1 MAYLYE
7 AFSVCN
13 ADYIDP
19 AIIAINSFCKFNPA
33 IRLRLYVEAGTNLA
47 RLRAAVGHYP
57 VEFRET
63 EFPELP
69 EHDTAGDAL
78 TGLFYQKSALPSFA
92 QRIRGLEELREEGA
106 EIIVNLDLDTLTCGN
121 ITPALRHASPDVV
134 LGVSERANR
143 SRWQKNLGIPD
154 DAATMPDYINTGF
167 AIYGADA
174 LGPDLLDRYRK
185 FLRENPGAKCPEQD
199 FLNRELAA
207 YIRLLPPAYN
217 LMFTDPEYRNVAPR
231 IIHFIGSAKPW
242 SGLPLPPPSGYYVR
256 KYRAEARKLESYLSP
271 SFLRAIDRNV
281 SLLFD

>member
-1 MAYLYE
+1 MKII
-7 AFSVCN
+7 AFCVLN
-13 ADYIDP
+13 PEYIDP

-33 IRLRLYVEAGTNLA
+33 LRLRVYVESGTNIS
-47 RLRAAVGHYP
+47 RLRAAVGHYC

-69 EHDTAGDAL
+69 EHEGMGDSL
-78 TGLFYQKSALPSFA
+78 SGLFYRPAALPSFA

-154 DAATMPDYINTGF
+154 DAAAMPCYINTGF
-167 AIYGADA
+167 CIYGADA
-174 LGPDLLDRYRK
+174 LGPDLLSRYRK
-185 FLRENPGAKCPEQD
+185 FLQENPGAKCPEQD
-199 FLNRELAA
+199 FLNRIAIGH
-207 YIRLLPPAYN
+207 IRLLPPAYN

-231 IIHFIGSAKPW
+231 IIHYIGSGKPW
-242 SGLPLPPPSGYYVR
+242 AELPVPFPARYYLR
-256 KYRAEARKLESYLSP
+256 RYRSEARKLEDYLSE
-271 SFLRAIDRNV
+271 SFLRRVDLNADAV
-281 SLLFD
+281 

>member
-1 MAYLYE
+1 MKII
-7 AFSVCN
+7 AFCVLN
-13 ADYIDP
+13 PEYIDP

-33 IRLRLYVEAGTNLA
+33 LRLRVYVEAGTNIS
-47 RLRAAVGHYP
+47 RLRAAVGHYHA
-57 VEFRET
+57 ELRET

-106 EIIVNLDLDTLTCGN
+106 DIIVNLDLDTLTCGN
-121 ITPALRHASPDVV
+121 ITPALRRASSDAV
-134 LGVSERANR
+134 LGVSERKNR

-154 DAATMPDYINTGF
+154 DAAAMPDYINTGF
-167 AIYGADA
+167 AIYGAET
-174 LGPDLLDRYRK
+174 LGDDLLLRYRK

-207 YIRLLPPAYN
+207 NIRLLPPAYN
-217 LMFTDPEYRNVAPR
+217 LMFTDPDYCNVAPR

-242 SGLPLPPPSGYYVR
+242 GDLHLPPPSGYYVR

>member
-1 MAYLYE
+1 MKII
-7 AFSVCN
+7 AFSVVN
-13 ADYIDP
+13 PEYIDP

-33 IRLRLYVEAGTNLA
+33 LRLRVYVEAGTNIS
-47 RLRAAVGHYP
+47 RLRAAVGHYRA
-57 VEFRET
+57 EFRET

-69 EHDTAGDAL
+69 EHENMGDSL
-78 TGLFYQKSALPSFA
+78 SGLFYRPAALPSFA
-92 QRIRGLEELREEGA
+92 QRIRGLEELRQEGA

-143 SRWQKNLGIPD
+143 SRWQKNLGLCD
-154 DAATMPDYINTGF
+154 DAAAMPCYINTGF
-167 AIYGADA
+167 AIYGAET
-174 LGPDLLDRYRK
+174 LGDDLLLRYRK

-231 IIHFIGSAKPW
+231 IIHYIGSGKPW
-242 SGLPLPPPSGYYVR
+242 AELPVPFPARYYLR
-256 KYRAEARKLESYLSP
+256 RYRSEAHKLEGYLSEI
-271 SFLRAIDRNV
+271 FLRRLDLNADTV
-281 SLLFD
+281 

>member
-1 MAYLYE
+1 MKII
-7 AFSVCN
+7 AFCVVN
-13 ADYIDP
+13 PEYIDP

-33 IRLRLYVEAGTNLA
+33 LQLRVYVEAGTNIS
-47 RLRAAVGHYP
+47 RLRAAVGHYRT
-57 VEFRET
+57 EFRET

-69 EHDTAGDAL
+69 EHENMGDSL
-78 TGLFYQKSALPSFA
+78 SGLFYRPAALPSFA
-92 QRIRGLEELREEGA
+92 QRIWGLEELRREGA

-167 AIYGADA
+167 CIYGADA
-174 LGPDLLDRYRK
+174 LGPDLLSRYQK

-199 FLNRELAA
+199 FLNRIAIGH
-207 YIRLLPPAYN
+207 IRQLPPAYN

-231 IIHFIGSAKPW
+231 LIHFIGSGKPW
-242 SGLPLPPPSGYYVR
+242 AELPVPFPARYYLR
-256 KYRAEARKLESYLSP
+256 RYRSEAHKLEGYLSE
-271 SFLRAIDRNV
+271 SFLRRIDLNADAV
-281 SLLFD
+281 

>member
-1 MAYLYE
+1 MKII
-7 AFSVCN
+7 AFSVVN
-13 ADYIDP
+13 PEYIDP

-33 IRLRLYVEAGTNLA
+33 LRLRVYVESGTNIS
-47 RLRAAVGHYP
+47 RLRGAVGHYR

-69 EHDTAGDAL
+69 EHEFMGDSFS
-78 TGLFYQKSALPSFA
+78 GFFYRPAALPSFA

-121 ITPALRHASPDVV
+121 ITPALRHASPDSV

-143 SRWQKNLGIPD
+143 SRWQKNLGFQD

-174 LGPDLLDRYRK
+174 LGPDLLSRYRK

-199 FLNRELAA
+199 FLNRELAP

-231 IIHFIGSAKPW
+231 IIHYIGSGKPW
-242 SGLPLPPPSGYYVR
+242 AELPVPFPARYYLR
-256 KYRAEARKLESYLSP
+256 RYRSEAHKLEGYLSE
-271 SFLRAIDRNV
+271 SFLRRVDLNADAV
-281 SLLFD
+281 

>member
-1 MAYLYE
+1 MKII
-7 AFSVCN
+7 AFSVVSPE
-13 ADYIDP
+13 YIDP

-33 IRLRLYVEAGTNLA
+33 LRLRVYVEAGTNIS
-47 RLRAAVGHYP
+47 RLRGAVGHYHA
-57 VEFRET
+57 EFRET
-63 EFPELP
+63 EFPQLP
-69 EHDTAGDAL
+69 EHEDMGDSL
-78 TGLFYQKSALPSFA
+78 SGLFYRPAALPSFA
-92 QRIRGLEELREEGA
+92 QRIRGLEELRQEGA

-154 DAATMPDYINTGF
+154 DAAAMPDYINTGF

-174 LGPDLLDRYRK
+174 LGPDLLSRYQK

-231 IIHFIGSAKPW
+231 IIHYIGSGKPW
-242 SGLPLPPPSGYYVR
+242 AELPVPFPARYYLR
-256 KYRAEARKLESYLSP
+256 RYRSEAHKLEGYLSE
-271 SFLRAIDRNV
+271 SFLRRVDPNADAV
-281 SLLFD
+281 

>member
-1 MAYLYE
+1 MKII
-7 AFSVCN
+7 AFSVVSPE
-13 ADYIDP
+13 YIDP

-33 IRLRLYVEAGTNLA
+33 LRLRVYVEAGTNIS
-47 RLRAAVGHYP
+47 RLRAAVGHYRT
-57 VEFRET
+57 EFRET

-69 EHDTAGDAL
+69 EHEGMGDSL
-78 TGLFYQKSALPSFA
+78 SGLFYRPAALPSFA
-92 QRIRGLEELREEGA
+92 QRIRGLEELRQEGA

-143 SRWQKNLGIPD
+143 SRWQKGLGLCD
-154 DAATMPDYINTGF
+154 DAATLPRYINTGF
-167 AIYGADA
+167 AIYGTET
-174 LGPDLLDRYRK
+174 LGDDLLSRYQK

-231 IIHFIGSAKPW
+231 IIHYIGSGKPW
-242 SGLPLPPPSGYYVR
+242 AELPVPFPARYYLR
-256 KYRAEARKLESYLSP
+256 RYRSEAHKLEGYLSE
-271 SFLRAIDRNV
+271 SFLRRLDLNADAV
-281 SLLFD
+281 

>member
-7 AFSVCN
+7 AFAVCN

-19 AIIAINSFCKFNPA
+19 AIIAISSFCKFNPA
-33 IRLRLYVEAGTNLA
+33 LRLRVYVEAGTNLS
-47 RLRAAVGHYP
+47 RLRAAVGHYRA
-57 VEFRET
+57 EFRET

-69 EHDTAGDAL
+69 EHDSMGDSL
-78 TGLFYQKSALPSFA
+78 SGLFYRPAALPSFA
-92 QRIRGLEELREEGA
+92 QRIRGLEELRQEGA

-121 ITPALRHASPDVV
+121 ITPALRHASPDSV

-154 DAATMPDYINTGF
+154 DAAALPRYINTGF
-167 AIYGADA
+167 AIYGAET
-174 LGPDLLDRYRK
+174 LGDDLLLRYRK

-231 IIHFIGSAKPW
+231 IIHYIGSGKPW
-242 SGLPLPPPSGYYVR
+242 AELPVPFPARYYLR
-256 KYRAEARKLESYLSP
+256 RYRSEARKLEGYLSE
-271 SFLRAIDRNV
+271 SFLRRVDLNADTV
-281 SLLFD
+281 

>member
-1 MAYLYE
+1 MKII
-7 AFSVCN
+7 AFCVVN
-13 ADYIDP
+13 PEYIDP

-33 IRLRLYVEAGTNLA
+33 LQLRVYVEAGTNIS
-47 RLRAAVGHYP
+47 RLRGAVGHYR

-63 EFPELP
+63 EFPQLP
-69 EHDTAGDAL
+69 EHEDMGDSL
-78 TGLFYQKSALPSFA
+78 SGLFYRPAALPSFA
-92 QRIRGLEELREEGA
+92 QRIRGLEELRKEGA
-106 EIIVNLDLDTLTCGN
+106 EVIVNLDLDTLTCGN

-174 LGPDLLDRYRK
+174 LGPDLLSRYQK

-199 FLNRELAA
+199 FLNRIAIGH
-207 YIRLLPPAYN
+207 IRLLPPAYN

-231 IIHFIGSAKPW
+231 LIHFIGSGKPW
-242 SGLPLPPPSGYYVR
+242 AELPVPFPARYYLR
-256 KYRAEARKLESYLSP
+256 RYRSEARKLEGYLSE
-271 SFLRAIDRNV
+271 SFLRRVDLNADTV
-281 SLLFD
+281 

>member
-1 MAYLYE
+1 MKII
-7 AFSVCN
+7 AFSVVN
-13 ADYIDP
+13 PEYIDP

-33 IRLRLYVEAGTNLA
+33 LQIRVYVEAGTNIS
-47 RLRAAVGHYP
+47 RLRAAVGHYRT
-57 VEFRET
+57 EFRET

-69 EHDTAGDAL
+69 EHEDMGDSL
-78 TGLFYQKSALPSFA
+78 SGLFYRPAALPSFA
-92 QRIRGLEELREEGA
+92 QRIRGLEELRQEGA

-143 SRWQKNLGIPD
+143 SRWQKNLGFQD

-167 AIYGADA
+167 AIYGAET
-174 LGPDLLDRYRK
+174 LGDDLLQRYRK

-207 YIRLLPPAYN
+207 YIRQIPPAYN

-231 IIHFIGSAKPW
+231 IIHYIGSGKPW
-242 SGLPLPPPSGYYVR
+242 AELPVPFPARYYLR
-256 KYRAEARKLESYLSP
+256 RYRSEAHKLEGYLSE
-271 SFLRAIDRNV
+271 SFLRRVDLNADAV
-281 SLLFD
+281 

>member
-1 MAYLYE
+1 MKII
-7 AFSVCN
+7 AFCVLN
-13 ADYIDP
+13 PEYIDP
-19 AIIAINSFCKFNPA
+19 AVIAINSFCKFNPDL
-33 IRLRLYVEAGTNLA
+33 RLRVYVEAGTNIS
-47 RLRAAVGHYP
+47 RLRAAVGHYRT
-57 VEFRET
+57 EFRET

-69 EHDTAGDAL
+69 EHEHMGDSL
-78 TGLFYQKSALPSFA
+78 SGLFYRPAALPSFA
-92 QRIRGLEELREEGA
+92 QRIRGLEELRQEGA

-134 LGVSERANR
+134 LGVSERKNR
-143 SRWQKNLGIPD
+143 SRWQKALGLPE
-154 DAATMPDYINTGF
+154 DAASMPSYYNTGF

-199 FLNRELAA
+199 FLNRIAIGH
-207 YIRLLPPAYN
+207 IRLLPPAYN
-217 LMFTDPEYRNVAPR
+217 LMFTDPDYCNVAPR

-242 SGLPLPPPSGYYVR
+242 GDLHLPPPSGYYVR